1 MGRLASFGPVELK
14 DGAITQAKLA
24 PGALSNQT
32 VGLIDNAITTSK
44 IAQPTFIFQHF
55 SEDIG
60 PFRRL
65 WAPSEAVRNVND
77 AEKSTTSTT
86 PVKVKEMRFNEYAP
100 KIDIYFELR
109 SGDGT
114 RNAYAQIYLNGT
126 PIGTLRQNNSSTYK
140 GYDEILGPFYAGD
153 LLQIYAWIEP
163 GNTGAYVRY
172 MRLCYSYG
180 VTHFYN
186 KRLASPL
193 FFSEDYQAIISVT
206 NQDPA

>member
-14 DGAITQAKLA
+14 DGAITRAKLA
-24 PGALSNQT
+24 PGALANQT
-32 VGLIDNAITTSK
+32 VGLNDGAITASK
-44 IAQPTFIFQHF
+44 IAQSTFTYQHF

-65 WAPSEAVRNVND
+65 WAPSDAVRNAND

-100 KIDIYFELR
+100 KIFVYFQLR
-109 SGDGT
+109 SGDGVHY
-114 RNAYAQIYLNGT
+114 AYAQIYLNGV
-126 PIGTLRQNNSSTYK
+126 PIGTLRQNNSPNYI

-153 LLQIYAWIEP
+153 LLQIYAWVEA

-186 KRLASPL
+186 KRLASPM
-193 FFSEDYQAIISVT
+193 FFSEDYQTVISVT
-206 NQDPA
+206 NQDPV